1 MFPIYV
7 SNPHIT
13 DYSFINLEDAEE
25 SGAITWCEA
34 ECGGSQWDQGFDDFT
49 APCNADRWVATFES
63 YDEDHHGDHHD
74 DHHDDHDDDDHEE
87 ASGWEFIFPD
97 EVFIDS
103 IKGSTDQSRLA
114 PNRTRTS
121 KMKFRTGKF
130 FNSRTGPGSAVVD
143 P

>member
-1 MFPIYV
+1 MNQIA
-7 SNPHIT
+7 HT

-34 ECGGSQWDQGFDDFT
+34 ECGGSQWDQGIDDFT
-49 APCNADRWVATFES
+49 APCNADRWVSTFES
-63 YDEDHHGDHHD
+63 YDEDHH
-74 DHHDDHDDDDHEE
+74 DDHDDDHHEE
-87 ASGWEFIFPD
+87 ASAWEFIFPD

-114 PNRTRTS
+114 PNRTRAS
-121 KMKFRTGKF
+121 KILKFRTGKIF
-130 FNSRTGPGSAVVD
+130 KSRTGPGSAVVD